1 MTTNSDISSASTP
14 QGSAG
19 VGTLL
24 CCSKCT
30 LDLRLGHCPLP
41 LTLCLGFGLFAGASY
56 FFKGKEYWKVLDSEL
71 EVQPGYPQSIARDW
85 LVCSPMQA
93 DAPEA
98 AGSSRT
104 GARSRKGQHDESRS
118 KNGYEVCSC
127 TSGTPS
133 LHPHPIPRLTA
144 SLLLAV
150 WTVALVCAAL

>member
-1 MTTNSDISSASTP
+1 M
-14 QGSAG
+14 
-19 VGTLL
+19 
-24 CCSKCT
+24 
-30 LDLRLGHCPLP
+30 
-41 LTLCLGFGLFAGASY
+41 
-56 FFKGKEYWKVLDSEL
+56 LDSEL

-85 LVCSPMQA
+85 LVCSDMQA

-104 GARSRKGQHDESRS
+104 GARSRPGQHDESRS

-150 WTVALVCAAL
+150 WTAALVFAAL